1 MGVPGVDGM
10 TVEEALPWLKEHKVK
25 NRDINLCLDIR
36 VDLPVVIV
44 ISRAGFGCDGKAL
57 RDRKTQFG
65 HFREVCTLAAEQIA
79 HARVTF

>member
-1 MGVPGVDGM
+1 MFITELFACDLLHFKDCGID
-10 TVEEALPWLKEHKVK
+10 
-25 NRDINLCLDIR
+25 LCLDIR

-65 HFREVCTLAAEQIA
+65 HFREVCALAAEQIA
-79 HARVTF
+79 HACVTF

>member
-1 MGVPGVDGM
+1 MFITELFACDFLHFKDCGID
-10 TVEEALPWLKEHKVK
+10 
-25 NRDINLCLDIR
+25 LCLDIR

-65 HFREVCTLAAEQIA
+65 HFREVRALAAEQIA